1 MRENGPMSPRDS
13 VLISRAP
20 NALVLYL
27 ESQIHTQIRY
37 PSRTKIWPRFHTPD
51 FASSTMVPVS
61 AQHEGPDLPM
71 NYDNMPSA
79 NRDVLKDE
87 GLKQAFTDLC
97 NACRAGD
104 TDTVDSLL
112 STPNLDINRVDEW
125 DYLPL
130 ILASL
135 CGHLK
140 IVELLLSRGATCD
153 RDTFQG
159 ARCVYG
165 ALNDTIRD
173 LLISFDISKKVDISQ
188 PFAGHIS
195 SLLNPL
201 NQLANR
207 DIVFYFP
214 HAKGTLSR
222 DHQVFTLNRFIL
234 AARSPYF
241 HKKVLAG
248 GEWASKAVVEMPSST
263 NTTVFK
269 TLVDYIYLRTDSLP
283 IDQESIRQQLAQ
295 FASKLGLQELL
306 DGIERIKDV
315 VGDKE
320 KAKIKHDLSFV
331 YMERARK
338 DLEEF
343 LKNHVLENKVVC
355 SLEIDQENEDID
367 FEDIDTVRYLSEEKK
382 SRLLEASSVP
392 DIILTSVDID
402 TETVNFYP
410 AHKAIVARSEYFET
424 MLKSDIFLSSHE
436 PIPEYRDDEKSHNRV
451 IVCRPEIHSGH
462 IAVIQLSNSSTSH
475 RVAEI
480 LLTFL
485 YYDEVAHIP
494 LMLTVDLLFAADELF
509 LERLKTMCAVNITAR
524 FPELT
529 FDEFRSLPG
538 EIGYNAYDLIKIA
551 WQTRCERLEQYV
563 TRFIAHNLGSIYKDP
578 EQTRQ
583 LCELIRESSERIQKR
598 QDTDTIEL
606 VDDIRYYLS
615 KKYSVNDEFEDF
627 APINFVGEER
637 VAAGDIRA
645 YQTAMVRYERDIEMI
660 DQLLDLLELDA

>member
-1 MRENGPMSPRDS
+1 MR
-13 VLISRAP
+13 
-20 NALVLYL
+20 
-27 ESQIHTQIRY
+27 
-37 PSRTKIWPRFHTPD
+37 TPH
-51 FASSTMVPVS
+51 FASSTMSPVT
-61 AQHEGPDLPM
+61 APQEGPDLPM
-71 NYDNMPSA
+71 NYENMPSA
-79 NRDVLKDE
+79 NRGAQDDE
-87 GLKQAFTDLC
+87 ALQQTFTDLC

-159 ARCVYG
+159 ARCIYG

-173 LLISFDISKKVDISQ
+173 LLISFDILKKVDISQ

-201 NQLANR
+201 FQLANR

-214 HAKGTLSR
+214 HANGTLAR

-241 HKKVLAG
+241 HEKLLKDGA
-248 GEWASKAVVEMPSST
+248 WAEKTVVEMPSST

-269 TLVDYIYLRTDSLP
+269 TVVDYIYLRTDSLP
-283 IDQESIRQQLAQ
+283 IDHDGLRDQLVQ
-295 FASKLGLQELL
+295 FAAKLGLQELL

-315 VGDKE
+315 TSDKE

-338 DLEEF
+338 DLETF
-343 LKNHVLENKVVC
+343 LKKHVLDGKVTS
-355 SLEIDQENEDID
+355 SLEIDQENDDVD
-367 FEDIDTVRYLSEEKK
+367 FEDIDTAKYLSEDQKTQ
-382 SRLLEASSVP
+382 LLNASSVP
-392 DIILTSVDID
+392 DIILSSIDIE
-402 TETVNFYP
+402 TETVNYYP

-436 PIPEYRDDEKSHNRV
+436 PVPEYKDDEKSHSKT
-451 IVCRPEIHSGH
+451 IVSRPDIRSGH
-462 IAVIQLSNSSTSH
+462 VAVIQLSNSSTSH
-475 RVAEI
+475 KVAEI
-480 LLTFL
+480 ILSFL

-509 LERLKTMCAVNITAR
+509 LERLKTMCAVNITSR

-529 FDEFRSLPG
+529 YDEFLSLPD
-538 EIGYNAYDLIKIA
+538 EIGYSANDLIKIA

-583 LCELIRESSERIQKR
+583 LCQLIRESSERIQKR

-645 YQTAMVRYERDIEMI
+645 FQTAVVRYERDIEMI
-660 DQLLDLLELDA
+660 DQLLDQLNLDA